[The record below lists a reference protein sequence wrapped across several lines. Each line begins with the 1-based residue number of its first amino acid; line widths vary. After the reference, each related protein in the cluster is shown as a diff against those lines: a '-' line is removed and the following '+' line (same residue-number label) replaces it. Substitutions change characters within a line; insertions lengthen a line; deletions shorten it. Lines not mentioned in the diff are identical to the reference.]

1 MSFILGVK
9 FQLSES
15 LTETGHWFH
24 WFQRQN
30 HTQKVVVTWRWRQLC
45 LGMKSFSPF
54 FLQKQEKHTFTMRFL
69 FEIYKGT
76 HTTPV
81 AFFSYFWSGRKVLM
95 RPKKLNIWKLV
106 NFEFVLLKQVLPAT
120 EAVSWRCMTLEPVP
134 TFRCRQRPQKRTC
147 NDRRQTTCKK
157 MTFFKL
163 LTKQNLCK
171 GPCRREDQIELVQAL
186 VPILEPWNQ
195 MEHFKIRGAPFLG
208 LLPTGSRPNG
218 AWRYSKTW

>member
-1 MSFILGVK
+1 MA
-9 FQLSES
+9 
-15 LTETGHWFH
+15 
-24 WFQRQN
+24 
-30 HTQKVVVTWRWRQLC
+30 
-45 LGMKSFSPF
+45 
-54 FLQKQEKHTFTMRFL
+54 FL

-81 AFFSYFWSGRKVLM
+81 AFFSYFCSGKEKCWRGRKK
-95 RPKKLNIWKLV
+95 RNICKLV
-106 NFEFVLLKQVLPAT
+106 NFELVLLKPVYLRLKRFHEGAW
-120 EAVSWRCMTLEPVP
+120 VWSRVP
-134 TFRCRQRPQKRTC
+134 TFRCRLRPQKRTC

-163 LTKQNLCK
+163 LTKQILCK